1 MSTTRVGTDE
11 VTLDVGLVVIH
22 ARNPIADWR
31 VREFCRN
38 AIYFEGHKYFLL
50 QRNKAERPFAAR
62 YTLAPWPGDL
72 HEESPRSFIYDEDF
86 VAGRDA
92 RFFTERRHSV
102 VWHLL
107 LPAYPLLGLCW
118 TGVKERVLWPIGFV
132 PASITGAS
140 VMFVFCITLLDAIF
154 FGYLGG
160 GVVIRSLGAEALG
173 GWAVLADFL
182 LIGLL
187 ALDCVIRTDQLLH
200 AETPVPD
207 GFLEWIFQR
216 FQRSD

>member
-1 MSTTRVGTDE
+1 MHTTNVGSDE
-11 VTLDVGLVVIH
+11 LRFERDLVVIH

-62 YTLAPWPGDL
+62 YTLAPWPDDL

-86 VAGRDA
+86 VASRDA
-92 RFFTERRHSV
+92 GFFTERRRSV
-102 VWHLL
+102 AWHLL
-107 LPAYPLLGLCW
+107 LPVYPLLGLCW

-132 PASITGAS
+132 PTSITSAS
-140 VMFVFCITLLDAIF
+140 VMLVFCITFLDSIF

-187 ALDCVIRTDQLLH
+187 ALDCMVRFGQLL
-200 AETPVPD
+200 EGEEPVPD
-207 GFLEWIFQR
+207 GFLEWVFRR
-216 FQRSD
+216 FQRQG